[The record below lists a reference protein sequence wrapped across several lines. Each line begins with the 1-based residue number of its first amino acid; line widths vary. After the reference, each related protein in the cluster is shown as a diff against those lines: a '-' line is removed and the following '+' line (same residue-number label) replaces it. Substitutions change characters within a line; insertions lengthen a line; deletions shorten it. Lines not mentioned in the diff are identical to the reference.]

1 MSTLK
6 IVWNE
11 FKYTHEI
18 VKILA
23 DNLPEISGNYGQLQQ
38 VFVNSAHA
46 MKEGG
51 QLTIQS
57 AHGQDYV
64 EINVHDTGCSMDDS
78 MIRHLFEPFYSTKDV
93 NEGTDYGLSVSYA
106 IIEKHKAIISVNSE
120 PNQGSTFT
128 LKFPILHT

>member
-64 EINVHDTGCSMDDS
+64 EINVHDKGCGMDDS
-78 MIRHLFEPFYSTKDV
+78 MIRHVFEPFYTTKDV
-93 NEGTDYGLSVSYA
+93 NEGTGHRLSVSYA